1 VISCFFALKEKQD
14 LFRKKKRQLK
24 FEFLQKVIYMRLEE
38 SIIKQNAKVLIRMNH
53 LEKPS

>member
-38 SIIKQNAKVLIRMNH
+38 SIIKQNAKGMNH